1 MASASWNIDPAK
13 FIQVAENDLTD
24 MMKTITLDAF
34 GMIIRMSPVDTGAFR
49 GNNRVS
55 IGQPDNS
62 YDVIKTSQ
70 ANKAEGEQAIASIS
84 VPYTTVYIQN
94 NLPYAGRLENGSS
107 MQAPAGLYGITFNS
121 ISQKYGR

>member
-55 IGQPDNS
+55 IGRPDNS
-62 YDVIKTSQ
+62 YDVTKTSQ

-94 NLPYAGRLENGSS
+94 NLPYADRLENGSS
-107 MQAPAGLYGITFNS
+107 MQAPAGLYGITYNS
-121 ISQKYGR
+121 IAQKYGR

>member
-1 MASASWNIDPAK
+1 MASASWNVDPAR

-62 YDVIKTSQ
+62 YDVTKTSQ